1 MAQHRSLKEIRELFK
16 DIVEP
21 EFIMFPPNDCWVVIQ
36 RKINV
41 ESGEFTTESSL
52 KMNLHS
58 IMRPIVEAGNYF
70 HYISRLYECCVTAGQ
85 GSSNDLD
92 SCYLSKEH
100 ASDSC
105 WIQYEGPFILGKD
118 RNKILTSSPTAQS
131 LALES
136 ISIITQ
142 IARNNDRDKLNE
154 IKNYLVYFQD

>member
-21 EFIMFPPNDCWVVIQ
+21 EFIKFPPNDCWVVMQ
-36 RKINV
+36 RKLNT

-52 KMNLHS
+52 KMNLYS
-58 IMRPIVEAGNYF
+58 IMRSIVEAGNYF
-70 HYISRLYECCVTAGQ
+70 PYISRLYECCVTAGK

-105 WIQYEGPFILGKD
+105 WIQYEGPFALGSD
-118 RNKILTSSPTAQS
+118 RNKIANSTPTVQS

-136 ISIITQ
+136 ISIITEL
-142 IARNNDRDKLNE
+142 ARKNDLEKLIE
-154 IKNYLVYFQD
+154 VKNYLIYFQD